1 MLLAD
6 KDRVEYDNKQNLLT
20 LQYSEMDYHLSRCLT
35 LGLQSSHTL
44 THHIHSDSIRDTASR
59 GIVRS
64 SAVARDQG

>member
-35 LGLQSSHTL
+35 LGLQSTL
-44 THHIHSDSIRDTASR
+44 VAETLNKWVR
-59 GIVRS
+59 GQGTR
-64 SAVARDQG
+64 AR

>member
-35 LGLQSSHTL
+35 LGLQVHRLYAINRLHASPR
-44 THHIHSDSIRDTASR
+44 IRR
-59 GIVRS
+59 
-64 SAVARDQG
+64 